1 MIVRERPGSFLLFE
15 QHEHALVSA
24 VFARHWSDAPRPFDS
39 MVYAVA
45 NHDLAWRELDGRVLW
60 DEERDRPYSFVRYPA
75 ELKLS
80 AQRRGI
86 QAVEERDPYAACL
99 CSMHYA
105 RFLLN
110 ATRPD
115 EIEFRDDE
123 LNRQERLRSEMSD
136 EERENLER
144 NLRFL
149 RLCDGLSLFLC
160 LNEPGDL
167 EAPPPYP
174 GGFEF
179 DGQNFEPV
187 WEDERTLRL
196 DPNPFTRA
204 FGVDLPYREVGKD
217 RQPVGS
223 GVIEIRVTD

>member
-1 MIVRERPGSFLLFE
+1 MLFE

-24 VFARHWSDAPRPFDS
+24 VFARHWSDPPRPFDS
-39 MVYAVA
+39 TVHAVA
-45 NHDLAWRELDGRVLW
+45 NHDLAWRELDGHVMW
-60 DEERDRPYSFVRYPA
+60 DEERDRPYSFVRYPV

-115 EIEFRDDE
+115 EIEFRDEE
-123 LNRQERLRSEMSD
+123 LDRQDRLRSGMSD
-136 EERENLER
+136 EESENLER
-144 NLRFL
+144 NFRFL

-179 DGQNFEPV
+179 DGRSFEPV

-217 RQPVGS
+217 RRQPLGS